1 MKLAYA
7 TIGLDQGN
15 PIYSKNLGGYYI
27 LRSFEKNGISA
38 EVFHYN
44 VEALRYLFA
53 PHKLYYQY
61 IARRN
66 YMLTYNTRILKIA
79 AKNISKR
86 INASDVDF
94 VFSFGS
100 LSVAFL
106 ETNKP
111 IFFLA
116 DATLQNVINYY
127 PEYTNL
133 HPVMIK
139 NIEEIEYNAFHRS
152 RKIFF
157 PGEWAANSAIAD
169 YNIPPEKIAIVPLG
183 ANIDESPSWD
193 EIDSIIGS
201 RNSSELNFVLVG
213 KDWYRKGA
221 DRAIDF
227 HNLLVSLGI
236 NSHLTIIGTTPP
248 KKISAENVT
257 IIPFLDKSKY
267 EEATRF
273 NRIMEQAH
281 FFLFPTRSDAYPH
294 VICEAN
300 AFGVPVVAS
309 HTGGIP
315 SIIVP
320 NRNGF
325 LVNFDDPSEVEQMA
339 NIVADYHRNFD
350 RYSQL
355 AKSSFLEYHKR
366 LNWDTT
372 IKLLLEHIKASI

>member
-15 PIYSKNLGGYYI
+15 PIYAKNLCGHYI
-27 LRSFEKNGISA
+27 LKSFKNNGIDF

-44 VEALRYLFA
+44 VETIRYFFA
-53 PHKLYYQY
+53 IHKLYYQY
-61 IARRN
+61 IAKKN
-66 YMLTYNTRILKIA
+66 YMLTYNTQILKMA
-79 AKNISKR
+79 AKRISKR
-86 INASDVDF
+86 INFSDVDF

-106 ETNKP
+106 ETDKP

-116 DATLQNVINYY
+116 DATLQNVIDYY

-139 NIEEIEYNAFHRS
+139 NIKEIEYNAFQRS

-157 PGEWAANSAIAD
+157 PGEWAANSAVVD
-169 YNIPPEKIAIVPLG
+169 YNVPPEKVAIIPLG
-183 ANIDESPSWD
+183 ANIDRTPSWD
-193 EIDSIIGS
+193 EIDSIINK
-201 RNSSELNFVLVG
+201 RKLSELNLVLVG

-221 DRAIDF
+221 DRAIEF
-227 HNLLVSLGI
+227 HNLLISLGI
-236 NSHLTIIGTTPP
+236 NSHLTIIGMTPP
-248 KKISAENVT
+248 NKISADGVT
-257 IIPFLDKSKY
+257 IISFLDKSRP
-267 EEATRF
+267 EEAEQF
-273 NRIMEQAH
+273 SRIMEQAH

-300 AFGVPVVAS
+300 AFGVPVVAN

-320 NRNGF
+320 NQNGF
-325 LVNFDDPSEVEQMA
+325 LVNFDSPSEVEQ
-339 NIVADYHRNFD
+339 VTKTVVDYHRNFE
-350 RYSQL
+350 RYFQL

-366 LNWDTT
+366 LNWDVT